1 MYLLNPSIFVIET
14 HRLIMEGWNRVY
26 IFGHEKHILSIYLKR
41 AAQQRAKVLMK
52 HIAIKLTGLKSRM
65 GDRDS
70 RRKKEERYLR
80 DSMDV
85 DVCSFLASKDYSL
98 GLFH

>member
-1 MYLLNPSIFVIET
+1 M
-14 HRLIMEGWNRVY
+14 
-26 IFGHEKHILSIYLKR
+26 
-41 AAQQRAKVLMK
+41 LMK

-70 RRKKEERYLR
+70 GRKKEERYLR
-80 DSMDV
+80 DSMGV